1 LNPTNDYFL
10 VLNDGIVQTNST
22 DAGGKLTISS
32 LLQNPVD
39 ILDLHTVALEDSVSN
54 VVLSTE
60 LP

>member
-1 LNPTNDYFL
+1 
-10 VLNDGIVQTNST
+10 
-22 DAGGKLTISS
+22 

>member
-1 LNPTNDYFL
+1 
-10 VLNDGIVQTNST
+10 VQTNST
-22 DAGGKLTISS
+22 DASGKLSVSS

-39 ILDLHTVALEDSVSN
+39 ILDLHTVALWDSVSN